1 MTEKTIEEKVREK
14 EPDSID
20 ISVEGFGPW
29 SISKLGVAEKCPL
42 KFYLQYL
49 VKLKV
54 GTPVYNLITD
64 VGKAAHRVLEFIVM
78 GKSVGDSLKLTRR
91 EFEHMPD
98 QVWKDNMLTLEYNI
112 NEFRDKIES
121 FGKQHPVKR
130 FVQELRIGFTR
141 DYQPTGFFADDV
153 FFRGILDL
161 GIQMETKDVV
171 IIDHKTGAPSLLG
184 IRNFKTQLDTYKIL
198 FNFGV
203 EEVDGAQSG
212 IHFVRDGK
220 ILLDDYVSKADITG
234 KLVRELEHNLS
245 GAIDRI
251 KELGHFKHVRGN
263 HCKYCDYNV
272 DCKAGKFETIEKES
286 AKYFPIKQV

>member
-286 AKYFPIKQV
+286 AKYFPIKQA

>member
-14 EPDSID
+14 EPDSLD

-29 SISKLGVAEKCPL
+29 SISKLNVAEKCPL

-78 GKSVGDSLKLTRR
+78 GKSVGDSLTLTRR
-91 EFEHMPD
+91 EFAHMPD

-203 EEVDGAQSG
+203 EEIEGAQSG

-272 DCKAGKFETIEKES
+272 DCKAGKFENIEKES